1 MNKNYFDNLNKK
13 DTKIKKDNIKETK
26 NLLKK
31 GKKTEAIE
39 LAKKRPTSDITK
51 KSSFTVQFRKKYGD
65 VKVPSQELA
74 KLVGISVINQNK
86 IIKKGE
92 GAYLS
97 SGSRSSV
104 SSPRQW
110 GLARLYS
117 VIMGGKARNIDKDLL
132 F

>member
-1 MNKNYFDNLNKK
+1 MSYFDNLTARE
-13 DTKIKKDNIKETK
+13 TKIKKDNIKQSKE
-26 NLLKK
+26 LISK
-31 GKKTEAIE
+31 GKKKEAIE

-51 KSSFTVQFRKKYGD
+51 RSSHTVAFRKKYGD
-65 VKVPSQELA
+65 IKVPSEELA
-74 KLVGISVINQNK
+74 KLVGISVVNQNK
-86 IIKKGE
+86 IIKKGM

-97 SGSRSSV
+97 AGSRSSV

-117 VIMGGKARNIDKDLL
+117 VIMGGKARKIDKDLL